1 MPDTTSTRQH
11 VNTSTR
17 SWSVIVSFVLA
28 ILLLILPAFE
38 PQDAPL
44 FLLLLGRFHPLI
56 LHFPI
61 VLILLALVFEIARR
75 KAWVKQPD
83 KIILVVLIA
92 AALLTLVSV
101 LAGYFLYASGEYSG
115 QLMDQH
121 FLAGAI
127 TGTAIF
133 LTLGFFILYR
143 KNPRYYLLYFA
154 FLVVSNVAVAWTGH
168 LGGSITH
175 GADYLTEYLPF
186 LMVSTPN
193 EEARP
198 PEEMLVYADMVSPI
212 FEAKCLSCHNSART
226 KGGLLMTSM
235 AGLLKGGDSGNP
247 GLTEGDPEQSE
258 LYKRVVLPPD
268 HDDHMPPQGKTPLTE
283 NEITLLK
290 YWIESGASE
299 ELKVA
304 EATEDAGSGE
314 AIASLLP
321 ELSRYQRKAAIARLK
336 ADALE
341 KELAT
346 LSSKLAVTIRKDS
359 AADEDHYI
367 LAMKFPPAPFTN
379 DQFRELSPYNEVFSR
394 ASLVASG
401 IDDAG
406 LYHISHMVNLREL
419 YLQKTRLDGSGLIHL
434 QSLPNLEVLNL
445 SFTNVD
451 DKAVLDLL
459 NFPSLKTVYLFG
471 TLTTPHVVEALR
483 KYKPRLN
490 ILMEE
495 GPYL

>member
-1 MPDTTSTRQH
+1 MSLGKLSGKNWATGAI
-11 VNTSTR
+11 
-17 SWSVIVSFVLA
+17 IVSFVLA
-28 ILLLILPAFE
+28 ILLLILPGYRPE
-38 PQDAPL
+38 DTPL

-75 KAWVKQPD
+75 RQWVKQTD
-83 KIILVVLIA
+83 RIILVVLIA

-101 LAGYFLYASGEYSG
+101 LAGFFLYASGEYSG

-133 LTLGFFILYR
+133 LTLGFFGLYR
-143 KNPRYYLLYFA
+143 RNPRYYLFYFA
-154 FLVVSNVAVAWTGH
+154 FLVISNVAVAWTGH

-186 LMVSTPN
+186 LMVSTPT
-193 EEARP
+193 EEVRS

-212 FEAKCLSCHNSART
+212 FEAKCLSCHNTART
-226 KGGLLMTSM
+226 KGGLLMNSM

-247 GLTEGDPEQSE
+247 GLTSGDPEQSE
-258 LYKRVVLPPD
+258 LYKRVVLPHD

-290 YWIESGASE
+290 YWIQTGASE
-299 ELKVA
+299 ELKVI
-304 EATEDAGSGE
+304 EATADGESGE
-314 AIASLLP
+314 AVTSLLP
-321 ELSRYQRKAAIARLK
+321 ELSRYQRKAAIAKLK
-336 ADALE
+336 TKALE
-341 KELAT
+341 KELEV
-346 LSSKLAVTIRKDS
+346 LSSRLAVNIRKDS
-359 AADEDHYI
+359 TADEDHYI

-379 DQFRELSPYNEVFSR
+379 DQFRELAPYSDVFSR

-406 LYHISHMVNLREL
+406 LYYISHMVNLREL

-445 SFTNVD
+445 AFTKVD
-451 DKAVLDLL
+451 DKAALDLL

-471 TLTTPHVVEALR
+471 TLATPEVVEALR
-483 KYKPRLN
+483 KYKPGLN